1 MGDLGYEALKIGAL
15 LHDIGKLLERAEYTG
30 KEELYN
36 DSYGHEKSGLRFF
49 KEYIDKFITSEEK
62 EIIKEIIGKHHCK
75 DVDQN
80 DIYVNIVKLADWL
93 SSGERIKYKKDKDID
108 VSKRYQK
115 LCSIFE
121 IIPIKDVDGLD
132 IDYNSA
138 YKYGLI
144 PLTVVNNIFPAKN
157 NCEGSYKT
165 LKNKFCEDFKK
176 IMEKYNINTFE
187 VFYQILQKYTWC
199 VPSATYWKKKSEYL
213 PDVSLYDHSKTT
225 CAIACCLYQMIENTS
240 IDENYIKNTLRYLNT
255 EKNKIKK
262 IIEKYEKE
270 IKEAK
275 KSDDTKKIE
284 ELTEKKVDE
293 IKEVLNNDVEYG
305 KRELF
310 SLIHG
315 DISGVQDFIFK
326 IVSKGAAK
334 SLKGRSFYLDF
345 LTELC
350 ARYVVKELNLSIA
363 NILFYGGGHFYIL
376 SYKVD
381 DEKLEEFEET
391 INEIL
396 FKKFGID
403 LYIAIGKVDLRPID
417 FLIDCMDED
426 AGIGIPYK
434 WRECA
439 TATSKK
445 KLRKFHY
452 KKMDLFEPK
461 GEGNEKRICN
471 VCKKEVDVSDEDKN
485 KKTVYLYLLDEET
498 KACEECQS
506 FKWITEFLKD
516 FSNNE
521 EKNYIEIIKYNEEK
535 TFPAKLIED
544 TGKIK
549 NIDKKIKFKEIP
561 VLKEF
566 FELLEDN
573 EEYILMEYNLPN
585 KNGELTIPYKIWS
598 IAFPLDDNRNI
609 LDFSELAE
617 LSKNRTGTNKI
628 GVLKMDVD
636 NLGKIITKGLGN
648 LATISRL
655 STLSSMLTLF
665 FTGYIPYLIKTGEAE
680 TVFEENG
687 KKARYGDNIYLVYS
701 GGNDTLIVGAWDV
714 VWDLA
719 KRIREDFRKFVCNN
733 PNITLSAG
741 IVIVNPKFEFK
752 KAVELADEELD
763 RAKDNKE
770 IIKIGVELEEK
781 NSICI
786 FNSPLN
792 WNRVKYYSK
801 EELDNQI
808 KEALNRNL
816 EEFDESILEGLFLNA
831 VKELGKRRIL
841 HISQIVADK
850 LNYVVNESDKE
861 ILSINIPYY
870 WRIKYYLYRN
880 FRDKEKLK
888 DEVKFLEDYIDKNV
902 RKMLKYYLSNDNQ
915 NSEEDIGRLTF
926 NDLKIAAKIV
936 ELKTRR

>member
-1 MGDLGYEALKIGAL
+1 MGDLEYEALKIGAL
-15 LHDIGKLLERAEYTG
+15 LHDIGKLLERAGYTG

-36 DSYGHEKSGLRFF
+36 DSYGHEKSGLIFF
-49 KEYIDKFITSEEK
+49 KEYIDKFISFEEK

-75 DVDQN
+75 DIDQN
-80 DIYVNIVKLADWL
+80 DRYVNIVKLADWL
-93 SSGERIKYKKDKDID
+93 SSGERIEYKKEIDIG
-108 VSKRYQK
+108 RIYQR

-121 IIPIKDVDGLD
+121 RIPIKENNFDEV
-132 IDYNSA
+132 DYNSA
-138 YKYGLI
+138 YKYRLI
-144 PLTVVNNIFPAKN
+144 PLSVSTKIFPIIN

-165 LKNKFCEDFKK
+165 LKYKFFEDFKK
-176 IMEKYNINTFE
+176 IIGEYRGKSDIIKFE
-187 VFYQILQKYTWC
+187 VLYQILQKYTWC
-199 VPSATYWKKKSEYL
+199 VPSATYWKEKSKYL
-213 PDVSLYDHSKTT
+213 PDISLFDHSKTT
-225 CAIACCLYQMIENTS
+225 CAIACCLYQMIENNI

-255 EKNKIKK
+255 EKN
-262 IIEKYEKE
+262 E

-275 KSDDTKKIE
+275 KS
-284 ELTEKKVDE
+284 DE
-293 IKEVLNNDVEYG
+293 IKEVLNNDVEFG
-305 KRELF
+305 KREIF

-326 IVSKGAAK
+326 IVSKGATK

-350 ARYVVKELNLSIA
+350 ARYVVKELNLPIA

-381 DEKLEEFEET
+381 DKTLEKFEEK
-391 INEIL
+391 INDIL
-396 FKKFGID
+396 FEKFSAD
-403 LYIAIGKVDLRPID
+403 LYVAIGKVDLRPID

-434 WRECA
+434 WRKCA

-445 KLRKFHY
+445 KLKKFHY
-452 KKMDLFEPK
+452 KKMDLFKPK
-461 GEGNEKRICN
+461 GEGNEKRICD
-471 VCKKEVDVSDEDKN
+471 VCKKEVEIDEKDEN
-485 KKTVYLYLLDEET
+485 KKTLYLLDEET

-506 FKWITEFLKD
+506 FRWITEFLKD
-516 FSNNE
+516 FGNMEKINYNYIREKPFKTKLIDDNGKIRENE
-521 EKNYIEIIKYNEEK
+521 EYIE
-535 TFPAKLIED
+535 FR
-544 TGKIK
+544 
-549 NIDKKIKFKEIP
+549 EIP
-561 VLKEF
+561 ALKEF
-566 FELLEDN
+566 FELLKDN
-573 EEYILMEYNLPN
+573 EEYILMEYYLPN
-585 KNGELTIPYKIWS
+585 KDGELIIPYKIWS
-598 IAFPLDDNRNI
+598 IAFPINGESIR
-609 LDFSELAE
+609 DFDGLAE
-617 LSKNRTGTNKI
+617 LAKERTGTNKI

-665 FTGYIPYLIKTGEAE
+665 FTGYIPYLIKTGYAE
-680 TVFEENG
+680 TVFDENE
-687 KKARYGDNIYLVYS
+687 KLRYKDNIYLVYS
-701 GGNDTLIVGAWDV
+701 GGDDTLIVGAWDV

-719 KRIREDFRKFVCNN
+719 KRIREDFRNFVCNN

-770 IIKIGVELEEK
+770 IIKIGEKPKEK

-792 WNRVKYYSK
+792 WNRVGYYSK
-801 EELDNQI
+801 EELDEKI
-808 KEALNRNL
+808 KEALNGNL
-816 EEFDESILEGLFLNA
+816 EEFNESILEGLFLNA

-850 LNYVVNESDKE
+850 LNGVVNESDEE

-888 DEVKFLEDYIDKNV
+888 DEVKFLEYYIDKKV
-902 RKMLKYYLSNDNQ
+902 RKMIKYYLSNDNR
-915 NSEEDIGRLTF
+915 NSEKDKDRLTF